1 MKRVI
6 FKPENIFLI
15 FCLLWGMVI
24 LCVMPPFQSPDEP
37 EHFFKMWGY
46 TQGTYRYQIKDNQ
59 AGLNMPQSMA
69 SLYQFYNFYRF
80 SNKKIPYKAT
90 LQSFNIPLAKKT
102 TTFLKHTPS
111 SYTPVSY
118 FPSFIILWIMKLLN
132 FGPLFMMYILR
143 FCSLLVYLALAYFSI
158 KITPC
163 KKWLFCFFALLPVC
177 VTQAASISTDGIT
190 TGVIMFYIAYTLK
203 IACADSEKKI
213 SNRQIFIWSG
223 LITVINILKFA
234 YFPLI
239 LLYFLIPAKKFES
252 FKNYLK
258 CFILTLLVNIVV
270 FVLFMFTL
278 FSVSSSATYGLGNIN
293 KFVLIKEILFSPFSY
308 VKNILASTIFLKGFL
323 YQNTISSIGVTLA
336 MIPVKYTHLA
346 WTGLVGS
353 VFYIDKKEQNCAI
366 ELKNKAWILIA
377 VILTYILIMTSVY
390 LIYQTKP
397 YIIGVQGR
405 YLTPLIPVVLLLLVS
420 KHFVTESKVIPAG
433 LFLISQ
439 CLLFQN
445 LMTLILRYY

>member
-143 FCSLLVYLALAYFSI
+143 FCSLLVYLALAYSAI
-158 KITPC
+158 RITPC
-163 KKWLFCFFALLPVC
+163 KKWLFWFFGLLPVN
-177 VTQAASISTDGIT
+177 VYQASAISTDGIT
-190 TGVIMFYIAYTLK
+190 LGFVMLFAAYTLK
-203 IACADSEKKI
+203 LAFREDIVKLDKK
-213 SNRQIFIWSG
+213 QIIIWDV
-223 LITVINILKFA
+223 LITCIGILKFA

-239 LLYFLIPAKKFES
+239 LLYFLIPKTKFGS
-252 FKNYLK
+252 TKLYFTNFAALLVLNILMLA
-258 CFILTLLVNIVV
+258 CFISNFALSNLEGHT
-270 FVLFMFTL
+270 
-278 FSVSSSATYGLGNIN
+278 SSASIDLDKSNAI
-293 KFVLIKEILFSPFSY
+293 V
-308 VKNILASTIFLKGFL
+308 TI
-323 YQNTISSIGVTLA
+323 
-336 MIPVKYTHLA
+336 
-346 WTGLVGS
+346 
-353 VFYIDKKEQNCAI
+353 
-366 ELKNKAWILIA
+366 
-377 VILTYILIMTSVY
+377 
-390 LIYQTKP
+390 
-397 YIIGVQGR
+397 
-405 YLTPLIPVVLLLLVS
+405 
-420 KHFVTESKVIPAG
+420 
-433 LFLISQ
+433 
-439 CLLFQN
+439 
-445 LMTLILRYY
+445 